1 MLVLYSFHQYANLTR
16 VVILRRGKWQGEEN
30 DKVYNFADWWLFNQI
45 CHLPLSDSLFA
56 VKCVGSSCYVF
67 FLLLN
72 FSWLHYPTFG
82 SSNSIINVIVD
93 TGLWFLFVIFI
104 YSLTNSSLPPFP
116 HFSLPLSI
124 FSHFTVWKYLLNL
137 NSKLLL
143 PMEINRK
150 VYINGGE
157 IIVYTKGRINKIVQ
171 IGRRGSSSH
180 SIDDFLNASNSEVFG
195 FLFIF
200 LLTST
205 PA

>member
-1 MLVLYSFHQYANLTR
+1 MLR
-16 VVILRRGKWQGEEN
+16 
-30 DKVYNFADWWLFNQI
+30 
-45 CHLPLSDSLFA
+45 
-56 VKCVGSSCYVF
+56 F

-93 TGLWFLFVIFI
+93 TGLWFLFKFYLFNFFNSFDLLLFIYYLFVIFI

-180 SIDDFLNASNSEVFG
+180 SIDHWRFSNASNYEVFG

-200 LLTST
+200 LMTST